1 MKRFLSMTLIIS
13 MLVCLASCGGKT
25 SSQETPSVEET
36 VSVSSTVET
45 STEVSSEEKTTE
57 ATDAT
62 EDDMSELKAIGDVDV
77 ENGILFVS
85 ITVPKDLVNE
95 DTTQETLDNGA
106 GDTYTSAKLN
116 GDGSVTYK
124 MTKAQ
129 HKAMLDKVKESIDE
143 SIQEMIEDTN
153 YSISNVK
160 YNDNMSEFDITLEGT
175 ELGFG
180 DAFAAFAFYIY
191 GGMYQIFSGKKSDK
205 ISVHF
210 YDPSGN
216 LIDTADSSKMGGDE
230 SQAATE
236 ASK

>member
-45 STEVSSEEKTTE
+45 STEVSSEEKTKE

-95 DTTQETLDNGA
+95 DTTQEALDEGA

-116 GDGSVTYK
+116 ADGSVTYK
-124 MTKAQ
+124 MTKTQ
-129 HKAMLDKVKESIDE
+129 HKAMLDKVKESIDD
-143 SIQEMIEDTN
+143 SIQKMIEDTN
-153 YSISNVK
+153 YSISDVK
-160 YNDNMSEFDITLEGT
+160 YNDNMSEFNITLEGT

-205 ISVHF
+205 ILVHF